1 MDFDLLTELS
11 QPVEFRSGEKIYEMD
26 YTIGDPCAYLILEGD
41 VRVMRKYTPLKME
54 NFDLTKGDLFG
65 MLEVYLGTARI
76 TDAVARTGVRAL
88 GFSKVQFERAMVS
101 DISFALQSIRVL
113 SKMLRQIN
121 GHIKELPYQGAGA

>member
-54 NFDLTKGDLFG
+54 NFDLTKGDLFE
-65 MLEVYLGTARI
+65 MLEVYLPVHILVSFCYIIMR
-76 TDAVARTGVRAL
+76 RL
-88 GFSKVQFERAMVS
+88 LMV
-101 DISFALQSIRVL
+101 
-113 SKMLRQIN
+113 K
-121 GHIKELPYQGAGA
+121 

>member
-1 MDFDLLTELS
+1 MDFDILAELS
-11 QPVEFRSGEKIYEMD
+11 QPVEFRSGDKIYEMD

-101 DISFALQSIRVL
+101 DIAFALQSIRVL